1 MPELD
6 VYFQNKKVGILRE
19 KNSRLTFKYLPE
31 ATDAISV
38 NLPLQEGFF
47 DDRATRGFFDNLLPE
62 GDMREAVARLKQV
75 SSRNPYALLKE
86 IGGECAGAVALYPQG
101 EKPFVDED
109 ILNQISE
116 EKIADI
122 LHKQAM
128 QPLLTGE
135 NIRLSLAGAQ
145 QKMAVFMLPKFGRK
159 PSIYLPNDKYVSTHI
174 IKPQSLYFP
183 NIIFNEYF
191 CMKLARAVGLSAA
204 CSSIMRFNAVDAYV
218 VRRFDRIYN
227 IRNRNI
233 KRIHQEDF
241 CQGLGLSNRKYQKE
255 GGPSIKLCFNFIKD
269 KDFDKKVYC
278 QISLLKTVIFNF
290 VIGNSDAHGKNFSF
304 LHTEDGYILS
314 PLYDLVSTQVY
325 EALSTDMAMSIGGEY
340 NPDKITKSN
349 FVALAKDL
357 KISAHILLKYVDDIV
372 VSVQKAVPTL
382 LQQFYDKGLNIP
394 EIEKLSEIINKR
406 IYQLKD

>member
-6 VYFQNKKVGILRE
+6 VYFRNKKVGVLRE
-19 KNSRLTFKYLPE
+19 KNSRLSFKYLPE
-31 ATDAISV
+31 ATEAISV

-47 DDRATRGFFDNLLPE
+47 DDKTTRGFFDNLLPE

-75 SSRNPYALLKE
+75 SSRNPYALLRE

-101 EKPFVDED
+101 VIPAVEAD
-109 ILNQISE
+109 ILNPISE
-116 EKIADI
+116 DKIADI
-122 LHKQAM
+122 LNKQAT

-145 QKMAVFMLPKFGRK
+145 QKMAVFMLPKFGCK
-159 PSIYLPNDKYVSTHI
+159 PNIYLPSGKYVSTHI

-183 NIIFNEYF
+183 NIIFNEHF
-191 CMKLARAVGLSAA
+191 CMQLARYIGLPAA
-204 CSSIMRFNAVDAYV
+204 CSSIMRFNDIEAYV

-227 IRNRNI
+227 VKDKDI

-241 CQGLGLSNRKYQKE
+241 CQGLGMPNRKYQKE
-255 GGPSIKLCFNFIKD
+255 GGPSIKICFNFIKD
-269 KDFDKKVYC
+269 KDFDKKVYF
-278 QISLLKTVIFNF
+278 QILLLKTVIFNF
-290 VIGNSDAHGKNFSF
+290 IIGNSDAHGKNFSF
-304 LHTEDGYILS
+304 LHTEKGYIMS

-340 NPDKITKSN
+340 NPDRISKSN
-349 FVALAKDL
+349 FVSLAKDL
-357 KISAHILLKYVDDIV
+357 NISASMLLKHVDDV
-372 VSVQKAVPTL
+372 VNSIQKAAPIL
-382 LQQFYDKGLNIP
+382 LQQFHEKSWNIP

-406 IYQLKD
+406 IDQLRD